1 MIEKLQRRF
10 ALSRKGAV
18 DVIKGSLACAFQN
31 ITFMVP
37 VGLLYCLVQDLTGG
51 GLGARRVPFYVVGI
65 VVCAVLIVYATRLQY
80 DSTFLATYV
89 ETGVRRISL
98 AEKLRRIPLSFFGK
112 RDLADLTSSLM
123 NDCAVLETSQS
134 HHVAPLIGTFLSTVL
149 IAISLF
155 FFDWRMALASI
166 WPLPAAFAIVALAAR
181 VQERLARR
189 STAAKV
195 TCEEGIQECLESMA
209 DLRAN
214 GAARRYLD
222 GLTDE
227 LRALEHQLIV
237 TELGTAVFVVSAGL
251 VLRLGIATTALVGA
265 QLLVRG
271 ELDLMTFS
279 SSCWWPPGC
288 TTRWRARSRTSP
300 PSSAPAATSN
310 G

>member
-1 MIEKLQRRF
+1 
-10 ALSRKGAV
+10 
-18 DVIKGSLACAFQN
+18 
-31 ITFMVP
+31 
-37 VGLLYCLVQDLTGG
+37 
-51 GLGARRVPFYVVGI
+51 
-65 VVCAVLIVYATRLQY
+65 
-80 DSTFLATYV
+80 
-89 ETGVRRISL
+89 
-98 AEKLRRIPLSFFGK
+98 
-112 RDLADLTSSLM
+112 M

-134 HHVAPLIGTFLSTVL
+134 HHVAPLIGAFLSTVL

-195 TCEEGIQECLESMA
+195 TCEEGIQECLESMS